1 MKKHIICF
9 GDSNTHGYCADPA
22 NCADGGIRFNETER
36 WTCLLQQALGEDYL
50 VCEEGL
56 NGRTTVFVDP
66 INEGMDG
73 IRSLPVCLNTH
84 EPVSLLILML
94 GTNDTKARFNASAG
108 CIAAGAER
116 LIAKA
121 KTVNCWA
128 DGKPN
133 ILLVAP
139 APIEPGMESTPT
151 VETHGYGAA
160 EKASQLAHYYRAVAQ
175 RQQVHFLDAAGCPMN
190 HVDYMHL
197 TREGHA
203 MLAEK
208 LIRLV
213 PELLDRPV

>member
-22 NCADGGIRFNETER
+22 DCADGGIRFNEAER
-36 WTCLLQQALGEDYL
+36 WPCLLQKALGEDYL
-50 VCEEGL
+50 ICEEGL

-73 IRSLPVCLNTH
+73 LSYLPACLNTH

-94 GTNDTKARFNASAG
+94 GTNDTKARFSASAG
-108 CIAAGAER
+108 CIAAGMER

-128 DGKPN
+128 GGTPN
-133 ILLVAP
+133 ILLIAP
-139 APIEPGMESTPT
+139 PPIEPGMESTPT

-160 EKASQLAHYYRAVAQ
+160 EKAGQLAHYYAAVAQ
-175 RQQVHFLDAAGCPMN
+175 RQQVHFADAAGCPMN
-190 HVDYMHL
+190 TADYMHL

-203 MLAEK
+203 MLARR
-208 LIRLV
+208 LSRLV
-213 PELLDRPV
+213 PDLV

>member
-22 NCADGGIRFNETER
+22 DCADGGIRFNEAER
-36 WTCLLQQALGEDYL
+36 WPCLLQKALGEDDL
-50 VCEEGL
+50 ICEEGL
-56 NGRTTVFVDP
+56 NGRTTVFVAP

-73 IRSLPVCLNTH
+73 LSYLPSCLNTH

-94 GTNDTKARFNASAG
+94 GTNDTKARFSASAG
-108 CIAAGAER
+108 CIAAGMER

-128 DGKPN
+128 GGTPN
-133 ILLVAP
+133 ILLIAP
-139 APIEPGMESTPT
+139 PPIEPGMESTPT

-160 EKASQLAHYYRAVAQ
+160 EKAGQLAHYYAAVAQ
-175 RQQVHFLDAAGCPMN
+175 RQQVHFMDAAGCPMN
-190 HVDYMHL
+190 KVDYMHL

-203 MLAEK
+203 MLARR
-208 LIRLV
+208 LIALV
-213 PELLDRPV
+213 PELV